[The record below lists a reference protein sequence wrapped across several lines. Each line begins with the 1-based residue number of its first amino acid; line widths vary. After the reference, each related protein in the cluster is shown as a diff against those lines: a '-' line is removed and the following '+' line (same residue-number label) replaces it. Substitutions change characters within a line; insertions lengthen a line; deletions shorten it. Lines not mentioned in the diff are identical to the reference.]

1 MYLCPQIPSQMNIY
15 KADLHTHTLFS
26 PCGDLDMTPDN
37 IIAIALERGLDV
49 IAITDHNATRH
60 CRLAEHYSH
69 NRDIFVLCGA
79 EVTTKE
85 EAHCLAYFG
94 DHESL
99 DKFQK
104 YLDEHL
110 PDIPNDPEFFGD
122 QVQIDEEMN
131 IVYEEPKLLTSAI
144 DQNVNQI
151 ADKVHELGGLFVPA
165 HVDKM
170 KNSLIAQLGFIPFDL
185 EYDAVELSKHGDK
198 DEILKVHKYL
208 KNKMFTRSSDA
219 HQPDVIGTAPCY
231 LKMETRSFDEIRK
244 ALHGEDGREVLLKL
258 ET

>member
-1 MYLCPQIPSQMNIY
+1 MPAKFKLMNIY

-26 PCGDLDMTPDN
+26 PCGDLDMTPEN
-37 IIAIALERGLDV
+37 IIALALERGIDV

-99 DKFQK
+99 DKFQD

-110 PDIPNDPEFFGD
+110 PNIPNDPDFFGD

-165 HVDKM
+165 HIDKM

-185 EYDAVELSKHGDK
+185 DYDAVELSKNGNK
-198 DEILKVHKYL
+198 EEILKVHKYL

-219 HQPDVIGTAPCY
+219 HQPDIIGTAPCY
-231 LKMETRSFDEIRK
+231 LKMETRSFEEIRK
-244 ALHGEDGREVLLKL
+244 ALHGEDGREVLLTL
-258 ET
+258 